1 MSTPKGYSTQEK
13 DDRLKSEFVTIQP
26 IGPKKF
32 GLDVSVSMYHQLV
45 NDGDLIDA
53 VPLEENGDVV
63 SLTINGHGANK
74 GDIVYF
80 KTGNQANRQIKIWD
94 VPDVNTIVLAETIVS
109 SEPLPAIG
117 DEIDILAPIMPR
129 TNAEGDI
136 YVTSGGTKFIKD
148 GSEVLVTEDTVTP
161 ANNLPLPVKL
171 TGLDGDVVINSPNLN
186 LAVQLDHDSANPDS
200 VQIGDGTEIVQINAS
215 GEMQTSDDAARTSLG
230 NLLTELQAKADLTE
244 TQPVSAATLPL
255 PTGAAT
261 ETTLGNLLTELQ
273 AKADLSETQPVSAA
287 SLPLP
292 TGAATETTLGNLLT
306 ELQAKAD
313 LSETQP
319 VSATNLD
326 IRDLS
331 SSQDAVEIQTA
342 AGQALAIDGSG
353 FITSTING
361 TVTVSSTNLDIRD
374 LASSQ
379 DSVEIQTAA
388 GQALAIDGSGFI
400 TSNINGTVVVSS
412 TNLDIRDLTHTSD
425 SIKIGDG
432 VETANIN
439 ASNEL
444 LVRDGDANTKLGNIE
459 DATALLDTV
468 ETGSEVIDLN
478 GVTDGSWVQLI
489 PNTTADI
496 KKAAI
501 FMSSGKLVEFGVG
514 AAASEVRK
522 FVVPPGGLPGQQLEV
537 NIASG
542 SRIAYKMVSGE
553 AAGVSGEKLV
563 INWMG

>member
-261 ETTLGNLLTELQ
+261 ETALGNLLTELQ
-273 AKADLSETQPVSAA
+273 LKADLT
-287 SLPLP
+287 
-292 TGAATETTLGNLLT
+292 
-306 ELQAKAD
+306 
-313 LSETQP
+313 ETQP